1 MRSEFHAG
9 LDALETHIQE
19 TGTIV
24 VQAVRAA
31 VVSLEEVDH
40 DLVEHVAG
48 LDREVD
54 GRFLDTERQV
64 EELLA
69 RQGPVAIDLRI
80 VLTVLH
86 VNLHL
91 ERMSHNALRVA
102 RMCAPTFGLDAD
114 EAIVQAL
121 KTAGG
126 RASEMVRVALD
137 AFALRDL
144 ERATSLPRLDEV
156 VDEETGRVL
165 EMLLDAGSRDE
176 GGPRTVLTARC
187 FERIGDHAVKIGER
201 VAYLLTGELREFT
214 NAA

>member
-1 MRSEFHAG
+1 MQ
-9 LDALETHIQE
+9 D
-19 TGTIV
+19 TGSIV

-31 VVSLEEVDH
+31 VVALEEVD
-40 DLVEHVAG
+40 DELVEHVAA

-54 GRFLDTERQV
+54 ERFLDTERQV

-86 VNLHL
+86 VRNLHL

-114 EAIVQAL
+114 DQIVQAL
-121 KTAGG
+121 KTAGS

-144 ERATSLPRLDEV
+144 DRATSLPQLDEL
-156 VDEETGRVL
+156 VDDETGRGARDPARL
-165 EMLLDAGSRDE
+165 RLAG
-176 GGPRTVLTARC
+176 
-187 FERIGDHAVKIGER
+187 
-201 VAYLLTGELREFT
+201 
-214 NAA
+214 